1 MFSASKLTR
10 RAVLG
15 KTAAAALLAGPTA
28 GVLSACVGSGGGDA
42 PDQAEGERT
51 EDNPLGVAEDA
62 PLEVVIFNGGL
73 GTEYATEVHIPSYE
87 AKFPNAEVT
96 FSQTE
101 EIATTLQP
109 RFTSNDPPDM
119 VNNAGAG
126 LMDTGALVQAGQ
138 LADLTE
144 LFEAP
149 SLDVPGKTVGETL
162 AAGTIEQGSFNG
174 TPYVL
179 NYAFTVYGLWYDAN
193 LFADHGWTAPTTW
206 EEFTSLC
213 EAMADEGITPF
224 GYAGANASYYMY
236 LALLTTAAKIGGPE
250 VLVNIDNLEDG
261 AWQAEPVRLAAERW
275 ADICARFSDP
285 AFLGQRHTE
294 VQLLQNQGQIGFYPC
309 GSWLENEM
317 AADTP
322 ETFEY
327 AVTPLP
333 SATTSDAM
341 PATAIYASAGEMYFV
356 PAQARNVR
364 GGMEY
369 LRHMLSLAGARGFT
383 ELTKVLTVVQGST
396 EGLTLSPGLT
406 SGVEML
412 NAAGSDLVSY
422 RWADWYKP
430 LDDECRAA
438 TNELMYEGGD
448 AQSFCDR
455 MQAAADEIKNDSSIE
470 KFTR

>member
-1 MFSASKLTR
+1 MSHTPKLTR

-15 KTAAAALLAGPTA
+15 KTAAAALLAGPAA
-28 GVLSACVGSGGGDA
+28 GVLSACVGSGGDD
-42 PDQAEGERT
+42 PPEQAEGERT

-87 AKFPNAEVT
+87 AAFPDAEVT
-96 FSQTE
+96 FSQAE
-101 EIATTLQP
+101 EIATVLQP

-138 LADLTE
+138 IADLTE

-149 SLDVPGKTVGETL
+149 SLDVPGKTVGETM
-162 AAGTIEQGSFNG
+162 AAGAIEQGTFNG

-193 LFADHGWTAPTTW
+193 LFADQGWSAPTTW
-206 EEFTSLC
+206 QEFTDLC
-213 EAMADEGITPF
+213 QAMQDQGITPF

-250 VLVNIDNLEDG
+250 VMLNIDNLEDG
-261 AWQAEPVRLAAERW
+261 AWQAEPVRQAAEQW
-275 ADICARFSDP
+275 ADICTRFSDP

-317 AADTP
+317 
-322 ETFEY
+322 
-327 AVTPLP
+327 
-333 SATTSDAM
+333 
-341 PATAIYASAGEMYFV
+341 
-356 PAQARNVR
+356 
-364 GGMEY
+364 
-369 LRHMLSLAGARGFT
+369 
-383 ELTKVLTVVQGST
+383 
-396 EGLTLSPGLT
+396 
-406 SGVEML
+406 
-412 NAAGSDLVSY
+412 
-422 RWADWYKP
+422 
-430 LDDECRAA
+430 
-438 TNELMYEGGD
+438 
-448 AQSFCDR
+448 
-455 MQAAADEIKNDSSIE
+455 
-470 KFTR
+470 